1 MEEEHYF
8 LAEHSGKN
16 QMGKIGPSG
25 PLEWLIAVQASI
37 HVTRSRSH
45 DTVEHIIPDQLYHKL
60 AWCCLQI
67 KQSNLL

>member
-1 MEEEHYF
+1 
-8 LAEHSGKN
+8 
-16 QMGKIGPSG
+16 MGKIGPSG